1 MKPPRAST
9 VILGQVVVAALPNGL
24 ERADA
29 VGITDGRILVAG
41 TRQDVLDAAAPDAR
55 IIDVRDRAVIPGLH
69 DFHLHLVNV
78 ARAHREVALADLP
91 SSAALLSAVAD
102 AVAALPGGAWLLGR
116 GWTEDLLPVAVAQ
129 RLDAIVGRH
138 PAMLVSHDGHSLWA
152 SSAALEL
159 AGLSTTSPDPSGG
172 RLERDTAG
180 ALTGVL
186 RERAI
191 GAVVAVARRLEG
203 HTLAPALDEAL
214 GELAAF
220 GITGATDAGD
230 YDTSN
235 GVGEWAELGDSFSNL
250 AGAELHGRLRLT
262 LDIPAG
268 GVMAAA
274 ARGLRSGASLGEGL
288 RVGWAKL
295 HADGALGS
303 RTAALFASYSC
314 GPAGD
319 TGMMRA
325 TPAELD
331 ALFARA
337 RGAGIGLA
345 IHAIGDRAVTEV
357 LDAFQRAPRRSAEP
371 PDRIEHAQLVR
382 AQDLERFAALDITAS
397 MQPVHCPS
405 DRVSIE
411 SCWAG
416 REAAAYPWGSL
427 ARAGARLAFG
437 SDAPIEP
444 PDPWLGMFAAVH
456 RRYPGEAEDWHPAE
470 AIDVVAALSAYTL
483 GPARSFS
490 RAEEGHLRAGAVA
503 DLAVLDVDLPT
514 VLAADERLARVR
526 SQLTMVAGH
535 EVHRS

>member
-1 MKPPRAST
+1 MKPSRAST

-41 TRQDVLDAAAPDAR
+41 TRRDVLDAAAPDAR

-78 ARAHREVALADLP
+78 ARARREVALADLP

-116 GWTEDLLPVAVAQ
+116 GWTEDLLPASVAQ

-262 LDIPAG
+262 LDIPAAGRDG
-268 GVMAAA
+268 GG
-274 ARGLRSGASLGEGL
+274 R
-288 RVGWAKL
+288 
-295 HADGALGS
+295 
-303 RTAALFASYSC
+303 
-314 GPAGD
+314 
-319 TGMMRA
+319 
-325 TPAELD
+325 
-331 ALFARA
+331 ARA
-337 RGAGIGLA
+337 A
-345 IHAIGDRAVTEV
+345 
-357 LDAFQRAPRRSAEP
+357 QRR
-371 PDRIEHAQLVR
+371 QL
-382 AQDLERFAALDITAS
+382 
-397 MQPVHCPS
+397 
-405 DRVSIE
+405 
-411 SCWAG
+411 G
-416 REAAAYPWGSL
+416 
-427 ARAGARLAFG
+427 
-437 SDAPIEP
+437 
-444 PDPWLGMFAAVH
+444 
-456 RRYPGEAEDWHPAE
+456 
-470 AIDVVAALSAYTL
+470 
-483 GPARSFS
+483 
-490 RAEEGHLRAGAVA
+490 
-503 DLAVLDVDLPT
+503 
-514 VLAADERLARVR
+514 
-526 SQLTMVAGH
+526 
-535 EVHRS
+535 